1 MSNYYGSLEHAMA
14 ERHSGRLQG
23 FNEGIATGILQGR
36 TAGYNQGIDEGYEHG
51 LNNGYNQGYQA
62 GYDACVDA
70 ANAEIQKSMAYIRQH
85 VADKKSLAEQASAQH
100 ELILQLRSA
109 LNGLDA
115 ENQKLRQC
123 LGGVELARLR

>member
-1 MSNYYGSLEHAMA
+1 MSNYSGSLNHALA
-14 ERHSGRLQG
+14 EGHSGHMLGLGQG
-23 FNEGIATGILQGR
+23 LSQGLV
-36 TAGYNQGIDEGYEHG
+36 AGYDRGEADGYSK
-51 LNNGYNQGYQA
+51 GYRA
-62 GYDACVDA
+62 GYDACVGV
-70 ANAEIQKSMAYIRQH
+70 ANTEIQKCMAYIRQH